1 MEELREIKEKLV
13 NIRRVINSVDYE
25 IEELIEE
32 IEKIESGEVEKTLD
46 ASRKIIENY
55 IKANG
60 NVLDKKQQTDLF
72 NKLRAVNK
80 GRISLINLLKKLDIN
95 YSYQFMGQ
103 RKDIVINVK
112 SLTSKERSQKNEY
125 TAKARQR

>member
-13 NIRRVINSVDYE
+13 NIKRVINSVDYE

-32 IEKIESGEVEKTLD
+32 IDKIDNGEIDKTLD
-46 ASRKIIENY
+46 DCREIIENY

-103 RKDIVINVK
+103 RKDIVINARTKKVK
-112 SLTSKERSQKNEY
+112 V
-125 TAKARQR
+125 

>member
-13 NIRRVINSVDYE
+13 NIRRVINSISYE
-25 IEELIEE
+25 IEELTKE
-32 IEKIESGEVEKTLD
+32 IDRIDNGEIDKTLD
-46 ASRKIIENY
+46 DCREIIEKY

-60 NVLDKKQQTDLF
+60 NILNKKQQTDLF
-72 NKLRAVNK
+72 KELRAVNK

-103 RKDIVINVK
+103 RKDIVINARTKKVK
-112 SLTSKERSQKNEY
+112 VNE
-125 TAKARQR
+125 

>member
-1 MEELREIKEKLV
+1 MEELREMKEKLV

-32 IEKIESGEVEKTLD
+32 IEKIESGEVDKTLD

-55 IKANG
+55 IDKNG

-72 NKLRAVNK
+72 KELRAVNK
-80 GRISLINLLKKLDIN
+80 ANISFVNLLKKLDIN
-95 YSYQFMGQ
+95 YSYHVAGE
-103 RKDIVINVK
+103 RKDIIINVRTK
-112 SLTSKERSQKNEY
+112 KVKVN
-125 TAKARQR
+125 K

>member
-13 NIRRVINSVDYE
+13 NISYE

-32 IEKIESGEVEKTLD
+32 IDRIDNGEIDKTLD
-46 ASRKIIENY
+46 DCREIIENY

-103 RKDIVINVK
+103 RKDIVINARTKKVK
-112 SLTSKERSQKNEY
+112 V
-125 TAKARQR
+125 

>member
-1 MEELREIKEKLV
+1 MDELIEIKEKLV
-13 NIRRVINSVDYE
+13 NIRRVINSISYE

-32 IEKIESGEVEKTLD
+32 IEKIEIDKTLD
-46 ASRKIIENY
+46 DCREIIENY

-80 GRISLINLLKKLDIN
+80 GNISFVNLLKKLDIN
-95 YSYQFMGQ
+95 YSYQIMGQ

-112 SLTSKERSQKNEY
+112 SLASKNKER
-125 TAKARQR
+125 